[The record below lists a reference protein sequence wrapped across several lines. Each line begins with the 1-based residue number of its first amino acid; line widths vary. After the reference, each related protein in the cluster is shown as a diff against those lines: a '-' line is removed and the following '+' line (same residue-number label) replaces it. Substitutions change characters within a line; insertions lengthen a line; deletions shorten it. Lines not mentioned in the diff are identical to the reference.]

1 MNAEAR
7 RGFAADLV
15 AGVTVALVLIP
26 QALAYADLAGMP
38 AWHGLYVAATAPIIA
53 APFVS
58 SRYLQT
64 GPVALTALL
73 TAGALGG
80 MAGTGT
86 AEYVGLASLLAL
98 VVGVVRLGVG
108 LLRLGAVAW
117 LMSRPVLQGF
127 TLGAALLISGS
138 QLPAAL
144 GVRAQ
149 GDKVLERAAWTLLH
163 PGAWVPGAA
172 ALTVLT
178 IALMFGSKRIH
189 ALFPGVL
196 VAAAVGLAA
205 GAGGMAVGPL
215 LGDVPTGLPPL
226 TLGLPWASL
235 SALIVPGVVIAIVGF
250 AEPAAIART
259 FAAADRER
267 WDPNREFVSQGAANL
282 AAGLFSGFPVGGSFS
297 RSGLAR
303 LAGAHSRWAGAIAGA
318 TVLACLPFAGQL
330 APLPRAILGATVL
343 GAVLKL
349 LDPRPLLQYWKRSRP
364 QALTAWGTLLATL
377 ASAPHVEYGVIVGVS
392 LSVVMHIARE
402 MSVEVEARLDGS
414 TLTLKPIGVLWFGS
428 APALEDALVDALAG
442 HDEVR
447 RLLIDLSGAG
457 RLDLN
462 GADALARLV
471 EDGRRADIDVLLLAV
486 PKHAERVLRRRL
498 PDVPWVEGELREV
511 DAPVRGEG
519 SG

>member
-1 MNAEAR
+1 MSPEAR
-7 RGFAADLV
+7 RGFAADAV
-15 AGVTVALVLIP
+15 AGVSVALVLIP
-26 QALAYADLAGMP
+26 QALAYAELAGVP
-38 AWHGLYVAATAPIIA
+38 AWHGLYVAATAPIVA

-98 VVGVVRLGVG
+98 VVGVVRLSVGV
-108 LLRLGAVAW
+108 LRLGSVAW

-127 TLGAALLISGS
+127 TLGAALLIGGS
-138 QLPAAL
+138 QLPAAV
-144 GVRAQ
+144 GIQAE
-149 GDKVLERAAWTLLH
+149 GGKVLERAAWTLLH
-163 PGAWVPGAA
+163 PGDWVPGAV
-172 ALTVLT
+172 ALSVITV
-178 IALMFGSKRIH
+178 ALMFGSKRIH

-196 VAAAVGLAA
+196 VAAGLGLAA
-205 GAGGMAVGPL
+205 GTAGLAVGPL

-226 TLGLPWASL
+226 TLGLPWDSL
-235 SALIVPGVVIAIVGF
+235 SALLVPGIVIAIVGF

-267 WDPNREFVSQGAANL
+267 WDPNREFISQGAANL
-282 AAGLFSGFPVGGSFS
+282 AAGVFSGFPVGGSFS

-303 LAGAHSRWAGAIAGA
+303 LAGARSRWAGAIAGA
-318 TVLACLPFAGQL
+318 TVLACVPLAGQL
-330 APLPRAILGATVL
+330 APLPKAILGATVL
-343 GAVLKL
+343 GAILKL
-349 LDPRPLLQYWKRSRP
+349 LDPRPLLLHWKRSRP
-364 QALTAWGTLLATL
+364 QALTAWGTLIATL
-377 ASAPHVEYGVIVGVS
+377 ISAPHVEYGVIAGVG
-392 LSVVMHIARE
+392 LSAAVHMWRE
-402 MSVEVEARLDGS
+402 MSVDVESRLDGD

-442 HDEVR
+442 HDQVQ

-462 GADALARLV
+462 GAEALARLV
-471 EDGRRADIDVLLLAV
+471 DDGRQAGMEVGLLAV
-486 PKHAERVLRRRL
+486 PRHAERVLRRRL
-498 PDVPWVEGELREV
+498 PDVPCLEGELREV
-511 DAPVRGEG
+511 SPPPKDEANA
-519 SG
+519 